1 MSILACTEILLITAG
16 EGQRYLTL
24 SNFNFQ
30 GLFDCLVL
38 YHIMNMKLCK

>member
-30 GLFDCLVL
+30 CLFDLPGL
-38 YHIMNMKLCK
+38 ISYYEYEIM